1 MPFLFATIQRES
13 SISFPFL
20 GSWSINPPSYITVFG
35 RNIYFYG
42 ILIALGF
49 VLAILYCGRRAPEF
63 GISSDSFYDLMIW
76 LIPLSIL
83 GARIYYVIFQAEYYL
98 QQMSYRG

>member
-1 MPFLFATIQRES
+1 MPDTLFPLLFSTIQRES
-13 SISFPFL
+13 SISFPLL
-20 GSWSINPPSYITVFG
+20 GDWSINPPAYLTVFG
-35 RNIYFYG
+35 RNIYLYG

-49 VLAILYCGRRAPEF
+49 ILAMLYCARRAPEF

-83 GARIYYVIFQAEYYL
+83 GARL
-98 QQMSYRG
+98 